1 MTRERARK
9 IINTNFQTADEL
21 NMCVYTFFQVDLIT
35 LETHCVTGMFD
46 NAVDAKL
53 WRDYKVGMLN
63 QLNVPFACY
72 LGDTLDTCT
81 GELIFDDCDF

>member
-21 NMCVYTFFQVDLIT
+21 NMCVYTFFQVDLLT
-35 LETHCVTGMFD
+35 NETIECTSMFS
-46 NAVDAKL
+46 NRVDAKL
-53 WRDYKVGMLN
+53 YRDYKVGMLT
-63 QLNVPFACY
+63 QLDVPFACY
-72 LGDTLDTCT
+72 LGDTLDTCQ